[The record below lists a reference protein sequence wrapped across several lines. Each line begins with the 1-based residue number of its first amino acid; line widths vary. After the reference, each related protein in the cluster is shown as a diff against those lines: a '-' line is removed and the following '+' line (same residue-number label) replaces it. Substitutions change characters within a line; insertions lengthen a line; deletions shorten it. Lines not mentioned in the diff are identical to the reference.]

1 MAVAALEAESASPR
15 APAPAPVV
23 DHHDSERWTPSHNPW
38 AVALTVTLATFM
50 EVLDTSIANVAL
62 PHMAGSLGASQE
74 EATWVLTS
82 YLVSSAIVL
91 PISGWLSNRF
101 GRKRFYMT
109 CVALFTICSML
120 CGFANTLPLLIVARI
135 LQGAGGGG
143 LAPSEQAIL
152 ADTFPV
158 EKRGQAFALY
168 GMAVVVAPAIGPTLG
183 GWITDNFNWHWIFFI
198 NLPVGLLSLYLS
210 NRMVEDPPALIAR
223 KAASKHLKVDFIG
236 LGLVALGV
244 GFLEFTLDKGQEK
257 DWFGDPM
264 IRFCAIS
271 AVCLLIFFA
280 FWEWNHQDPIVDLKL
295 LKNRNFGTAVFLQL
309 ILGMV
314 LFGSTVLIPQYLQ
327 VLLGFTAERAGMVL
341 SPAGFLM
348 MFMMFAAGKSLSTGI
363 DPRLIVCLGYIAT
376 AVGLYN
382 LTRLDLTSS
391 YAFVTELRMLQVI
404 GLAFIFIPISTLN
417 YVGVPPSKSN
427 QISSLSNFAR
437 NLGGSA
443 GTALLTT
450 YLARNAQVRQAT
462 LAANV
467 IPGSVPYTL
476 FTDRVKHMLMN
487 NGMPANQAS
496 QLAMG
501 QAYSGMLRQASML
514 SYQNAFAIL
523 SFVILVLSP
532 LPFIMRLPP
541 KRAKVDPEAMGGH

>member
-1 MAVAALEAESASPR
+1 MATTTAPLSTRIPTPTAASLPGVWK
-15 APAPAPVV
+15 P
-23 DHHDSERWTPSHNPW
+23 HHNPW

-62 PHMAGSLGASQE
+62 PHIAGSLGASSE

-82 YLVSSAIVL
+82 YLVSSAVVL

-109 CVALFTICSML
+109 CVALFTVCSLL
-120 CGFANTLPLLIVARI
+120 CGIANTLPLLIIARI

-158 EKRGQAFALY
+158 EKRGQAFAVY

-198 NLPVGLLSLYLS
+198 NIPIGLISLYLS
-210 NRMVEDPPALIAR
+210 NRMVEDPPALKLR
-223 KAASKHLKVDFIG
+223 KEQAKHLKIDFMG

-244 GFLEFTLDKGQEK
+244 GCLEFTLDKGQEK
-257 DWFGDPM
+257 DWFGSPE
-264 IRFCAIS
+264 IVIFALLA
-271 AVCLLIFFA
+271 AVTLIVFA
-280 FWEWNHQDPIVDLKL
+280 FWEWNHPDPIVDLKL

-327 VLLGFTAERAGMVL
+327 GLLGYTAERAGMVL
-341 SPAGFLM
+341 SPAGFVMMLM
-348 MFMMFAAGKSLSTGI
+348 MFVAGRSLGKF
-363 DPRLIVCLGYIAT
+363 DPRIMVCLGYLVT
-376 AVGLYN
+376 AAGIYN
-382 LTRLDLTSS
+382 LTRLDLNTA
-391 YAFVTELRMLQVI
+391 YATVTLWRMLQVV

-417 YVGVPPSKSN
+417 YVGVPPSKTN

-450 YLARNAQVRQAT
+450 YLARNSQVQQVT

-467 IPGSVPYTL
+467 NVDSVPY
-476 FTDRVKHMLMN
+476 RIYMNQMKEMLMAQ
-487 NGMPANQAS
+487 GMSATNATQTAI
-496 QLAMG
+496 G
-501 QAYSGMLRQASML
+501 QAYQQMLRQASML
-514 SYQNAFAIL
+514 SYKNAFAIL
-523 SFVILVLSP
+523 ATIIFFLAP
-532 LPFIMRLPP
+532 LPFIMRLPS
-541 KRAKVDPEAMGGH
+541 KSAKPDPEALGGH

>member
-1 MAVAALEAESASPR
+1 MSELVF
-15 APAPAPVV
+15 
-23 DHHDSERWTPSHNPW
+23 DHLNWKPTHNPW
-38 AVALTVTLATFM
+38 AVAITVTLATFM

-82 YLVSSAIVL
+82 YLVSSAIIL
-91 PISGWLSNRF
+91 PISGWLANRF

-109 CVALFTICSML
+109 CVAMFTACSVL

-135 LQGAGGGG
+135 LQGLGGGG
-143 LAPSEQAIL
+143 LATSEQAIL

-210 NRMVEDPPALIAR
+210 NRMVEDPPFLKAR
-223 KAASKHLKVDFIG
+223 KEASKHLKVDFLG

-244 GFLEFTLDKGQEK
+244 GCLEFTLDKGQEK

-264 IRFCAIS
+264 IRFTAIL

-280 FWEWNHQDPIVDLKL
+280 YWEWNHPDPIVDLKL
-295 LKNRNFGTAVFLQL
+295 LQHRNFGTAVFLQL
-309 ILGMV
+309 VLGMV

-327 VLLGFTAERAGMVL
+327 VLLGYTAERAGMVL
-341 SPAGFLM
+341 SPAGFMM
-348 MFMMFAAGKSLSTGI
+348 MFMMFFAGRSVGKM
-363 DPRLIVCLGYIAT
+363 DPRLMVCIAYIVT
-376 AVGLYN
+376 ALSIYN
-382 LTRLDLTSS
+382 LTRLDLTTSFAS
-391 YAFVTELRMLQVI
+391 VTEWRMLQVVA
-404 GLAFIFIPISTLN
+404 LPFVFIPISTLN
-417 YVGVPPSKSN
+417 YVGVPATKTN

-450 YLARNAQVRQAT
+450 FIARSAQVHQTA

-467 IPGSVPYTL
+467 VSGSATYTL
-476 FTDRVKHMLMN
+476 FLDRVKEILIKG
-487 NGMPANQAS
+487 GMAPTTAS
-496 QLAMG
+496 RLAIGEAYQL
-501 QAYSGMLRQASML
+501 MLRQASML
-514 SYQNAFAIL
+514 SYKNAFAIL
-523 SFVILVLSP
+523 AGVVLLLSP
-532 LPFIMRLPP
+532 LPFLMRLPP
-541 KRAKVDPEAMGGH
+541 KRTTQLPEDAGLH

>member
-1 MAVAALEAESASPR
+1 MAATAT
-15 APAPAPVV
+15 APALTPPVWRP
-23 DHHDSERWTPSHNPW
+23 HHNPW
-38 AVALTVTLATFM
+38 LVALTVTLATFM

-62 PHMAGSLGASQE
+62 PHMAGTLGASQE

-109 CVALFTICSML
+109 CVALFTICSFF
-120 CGFANTLPLLIVARI
+120 CGIANTLPLLIVARI

-152 ADTFPV
+152 ADTFPI
-158 EKRGQAFALY
+158 EKRGQAFAVY

-198 NLPVGLLSLYLS
+198 NIPVGLLSLYLS
-210 NRMVEDPPALIAR
+210 NRMVEDPPHLKLRREQAR
-223 KAASKHLKVDFIG
+223 HSKVDFMG

-244 GFLEFTLDKGQEK
+244 GCLEFTLDKGQEK

-264 IRFCAIS
+264 IRLFTML
-271 AVCLLIFFA
+271 AVATLIFFA
-280 FWEWNHQDPIVDLKL
+280 VWEWNHEDPIVDLKL

-327 VLLGFTAERAGMVL
+327 VLLGYTAERAGMVL
-341 SPAGFLM
+341 SPAGFVM
-348 MFMMFAAGKSLSTGI
+348 MFMMMVAGRSLGKI
-363 DPRLIVCLGYIAT
+363 DPRLMVCLGYIVT
-376 AVGLYN
+376 AAGIYN
-382 LTRLDLTSS
+382 LTRLDLNT
-391 YAFVTELRMLQVI
+391 AFGTVTLWRMLQVL
-404 GLAFIFIPISTLN
+404 GLPFIFIPISTLN
-417 YVGVPPSKSN
+417 YVGVPLNKTN

-450 YLARNAQVRQAT
+450 YLARSSQVHQAN
-462 LAANV
+462 LATHAV
-467 IPGSVPYTL
+467 PGSVPYRL
-476 FTDRVKHMLMN
+476 YMDRMQEMLTR
-487 NGMPANQAS
+487 NGMSAVGAS
-496 QLAMG
+496 QMAMG
-501 QAYSGMLRQASML
+501 RAYQEMLRQASML
-514 SYQNAFAIL
+514 SYKNAFFIL
-523 SFVILVLSP
+523 SCVIFCLAP
-532 LPFIMRLPP
+532 LPFIMRLPN
-541 KRAKVDPEAMGGH
+541 KAAKPDPEAVGGH

>member
-1 MAVAALEAESASPR
+1 MSAAATASPDLT
-15 APAPAPVV
+15 PAVWKP
-23 DHHDSERWTPSHNPW
+23 HHNPW
-38 AVALTVTLATFM
+38 LVALTVTLATFM

-62 PHMAGSLGASQE
+62 PHMAGTLGASQE

-109 CVALFTICSML
+109 CVALFTICSLL
-120 CGFANTLPLLIVARI
+120 CGVAQTLPFLVFARI

-152 ADTFPV
+152 ADTFPI
-158 EKRGQAFALY
+158 EKRGQAFAVY

-210 NRMVEDPPALIAR
+210 NRMVEDPPHLKAR
-223 KAASKHLKVDFIG
+223 MKEARNEKVDFFG
-236 LGLVALGV
+236 LGLVAVGV

-257 DWFGDPM
+257 DWFGSSM
-264 IRFCAIS
+264 IVTCATLAAIT
-271 AVCLLIFFA
+271 LIVFA
-280 FWEWNHQDPIVDLKL
+280 IWEWNHLHPIVDLKL

-327 VLLGFTAERAGMVL
+327 VLLGYTAERAGMVL
-341 SPAGFLM
+341 SPAGFMMMLM
-348 MFMMFAAGKSLSTGI
+348 MGVAGRTLGKGDPRVMVALGYVATAAGI
-363 DPRLIVCLGYIAT
+363 
-376 AVGLYN
+376 YN
-382 LTRLDLTSS
+382 LTRLDLNT
-391 YAFVTELRMLQVI
+391 AFGTVTLWRMLQVI
-404 GLAFIFIPISTLN
+404 GLPFVFIPISTLN
-417 YVGVPPSKSN
+417 YVGVPANKTN

-437 NLGGSA
+437 NLGGSV

-450 YLARNAQVRQAT
+450 FISRSAQIHQVA

-467 IPGSVPYTL
+467 IPGSVPYQL
-476 FTDRVKHMLMN
+476 YMGKIKEMLMAH
-487 NGMPANQAS
+487 GMPAAQAS
-496 QLAMG
+496 QLAVG
-501 QAYSGMLRQASML
+501 RAYQDMLRQATML
-514 SYQNAFAIL
+514 SYKNAFYIL
-523 SFVILVLSP
+523 SIIIICLVP
-532 LPFIMRLPP
+532 LPFVMRLPN
-541 KRAKVDPEAMGGH
+541 KRAKLDPEAMGH

>member
-1 MAVAALEAESASPR
+1 MAELTF
-15 APAPAPVV
+15 
-23 DHHDSERWTPSHNPW
+23 DQLNWKPSHNPW
-38 AVALTVTLATFM
+38 AVAITVTLATFM

-82 YLVSSAIVL
+82 YLVSSAIIL
-91 PISGWLSNRF
+91 PISGWLANRI
-101 GRKRFYMT
+101 GRKRFYMS
-109 CVALFTICSML
+109 CVAMFTVCSML
-120 CGFANTLPLLIVARI
+120 CGLAQTLPLLIVARI
-135 LQGAGGGG
+135 LQGLGGGG
-143 LAPSEQAIL
+143 LATSEQAIL
-152 ADTFPV
+152 ADTFPI

-210 NRMVEDPPALIAR
+210 NRMVEDPPFLKAR
-223 KAASKHLKVDFIG
+223 KEASKHLKVDFMG

-264 IRFCAIS
+264 IRTTAIL
-271 AVCLLIFFA
+271 AVFLLVFFA
-280 FWEWNHQDPIVDLKL
+280 WWEWNHPDPIVDLKL

-327 VLLGFTAERAGMVL
+327 VLLGYTAERAGMVL
-341 SPAGFLM
+341 SPAGFMLM
-348 MFMMFAAGKSLSTGI
+348 IMMAVAGRTVGKM
-363 DPRLIVCLGYIAT
+363 DPRLMVCLAYIAT
-376 AVGLYN
+376 AAGIFN
-382 LTRLDLTSS
+382 LTRLDLGTSF
-391 YAFVTELRMLQVI
+391 AHVTEWRMLQMI
-404 GLAFIFIPISTLN
+404 ALPFIFIPISTLN
-417 YVGVPPSKSN
+417 YVGVPATKTN

-450 YLARNAQVRQAT
+450 YIARSAQVHQVQ

-467 IPGSVPYTL
+467 VPGTVRYNL
-476 FTDRVKHMLMN
+476 FTSQMQRAFTSG
-487 NGMPANQAS
+487 GMSSVQA
-496 QLAMG
+496 A
-501 QAYSGMLRQASML
+501 QAAVGEAYQMMIRQATML
-514 SYQNAFAIL
+514 SYKNAFAIL
-523 SFVILVLSP
+523 AGAVLLLSP
-532 LPFIMRLPP
+532 LPFLMRLPP
-541 KRAKVDPEAMGGH
+541 KRGPKPAPEEMGH

>member
-1 MAVAALEAESASPR
+1 MATLTAPSPALGR
-15 APAPAPVV
+15 LKPAPAAPAAWKP
-23 DHHDSERWTPSHNPW
+23 HHNPW
-38 AVALTVTLATFM
+38 AIALTVTLATFM

-62 PHMAGSLGASQE
+62 PHIAGTLGASSE

-82 YLVSSAIVL
+82 YLVSSAVVL
-91 PISGWLSNRF
+91 PISGWLSDRF

-109 CVALFTICSML
+109 CVVVFTICSFL
-120 CGFANTLPLLIVARI
+120 CGIANTLPLLIVARI

-158 EKRGQAFALY
+158 EKRGQAFAVY

-198 NLPVGLLSLYLS
+198 NIPFGLLSLFLS
-210 NRMVEDPPALIAR
+210 NRMVEDPPHLKLR
-223 KAASKHLKVDFIG
+223 RENSKHLKVDFMG

-244 GFLEFTLDKGQEK
+244 GCLEFTLDKGQEK

-264 IRFCAIS
+264 IRAFAIL
-271 AVCLLIFFA
+271 AVATLIFFTW
-280 FWEWNHQDPIVDLKL
+280 WEWHHPDPIVDLKL

-314 LFGSTVLIPQYLQ
+314 LFGTTVLIPQYLQ
-327 VLLGFTAERAGMVL
+327 ALLGYTAERAGLVL
-341 SPAGFLM
+341 SPAGFVM
-348 MFMMFAAGKSLSTGI
+348 MAMMAVAGRTVGKF
-363 DPRLIVCLGYIAT
+363 DPRGMVCMGYLAT
-376 AVGLYN
+376 AIGLYN
-382 LTRLDLTSS
+382 LTRLDLNAAYGT
-391 YAFVTELRMLQVI
+391 VTIWRMLQVV
-404 GLAFIFIPISTLN
+404 GLPFIFIPISTLN
-417 YVGVPPSKSN
+417 YVGVPSAKMN

-450 YLARNAQVRQAT
+450 FLARNAQVNQVT

-467 IPGSVPYTL
+467 IPGSVPYNH
-476 FTDRVKHMLMN
+476 FMDRMKEMMMSQGVTA
-487 NGMPANQAS
+487 ANAS
-496 QLAMG
+496 QMAMG
-501 QAYSGMLRQASML
+501 QAYQQMLRQASML
-514 SYQNAFAIL
+514 SYRNAFAIL
-523 SFVILVLSP
+523 AFTILLLTP
-532 LPFIMRLPP
+532 LPFLMRLPS
-541 KRAKVDPEAMGGH
+541 KMAKPDPEALGGH